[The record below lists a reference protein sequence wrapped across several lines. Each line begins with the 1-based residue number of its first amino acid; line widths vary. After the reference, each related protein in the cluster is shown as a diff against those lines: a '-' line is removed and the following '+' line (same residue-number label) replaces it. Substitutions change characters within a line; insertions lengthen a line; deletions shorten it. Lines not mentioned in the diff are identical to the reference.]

1 MGTVLNLQRNGYG
14 DAVTIWLI
22 CDGILCTD
30 IFLLSFISF
39 FTEKSLIT
47 EHTGYSILDIK
58 QNSGMENCRIKSSI
72 SDHTLWENCAVRI
85 ASGRTGRQFDAA
97 ADWHTS
103 QRLSLVT
110 LMCIKLKFLS
120 HNQDCAGFP
129 WILYLFFPHP
139 ILCRQRNY
147 ATDWVSIRFWNLSNV
162 HCSEHR
168 WLFFG
173 GKAVSAPELLDALLK
188 NVVLETHEELYGISV
203 LT

>member
-1 MGTVLNLQRNGYG
+1 MGTDLNLQRNGYG

-30 IFLLSFISF
+30 IFLLNFISF

-47 EHTGYSILDIK
+47 ERIGYSILDIK
-58 QNSGMENCRIKSSI
+58 ENSVMENCRIKSSI

-110 LMCIKLKFLS
+110 LMCIKLTFLS

-129 WILYLFFPHP
+129 WILYRFFPIP
-139 ILCRQRNY
+139 YSVGR
-147 ATDWVSIRFWNLSNV
+147 ATRLRTECPDGSGTCPVFTAVSIAGSFSVVKQYQHLNCWTHFSKMLFW
-162 HCSEHR
+162 R
-168 WLFFG
+168 
-173 GKAVSAPELLDALLK
+173 
-188 NVVLETHEELYGISV
+188 
-203 LT
+203 LTKSCLGFPF